1 MIGCDPFLTN
11 CFFDNICFLI
21 AEFVSALF
29 LFFFTDPVPEPCD
42 QSKKKAVA
50 QVPKKLKKDH
60 LKIDW
65 SGLKI
70 SQEQLEN
77 LSKIEI
83 HALSEQ
89 ATLSA
94 AAGKNLKDAVK
105 GARSKA

>member
-1 MIGCDPFLTN
+1 MRPFSKKL
-11 CFFDNICFLI
+11 FFDNICFCWI
-21 AEFVSALF
+21 CKR
-29 LFFFTDPVPEPCD
+29 LFFFSTDPVPEPCD

-50 QVPKKLKKDH
+50 QVHKKLKKDH

-83 HALSEQ
+83 HPLSEQ